1 MNNLVGE
8 LAINRNGL
16 SLQNEQLQGSVRELL
31 NRFSRV
37 QNMVSNLRQLSD
49 QMLVGASSSGSIA
62 SNPSFL
68 SVPSNQW

>member
-31 NRFSRV
+31 NRFAKV
-37 QNMVSNLRQLSD
+37 QKIATQLQQVS
-49 QMLVGASSSGSIA
+49 
-62 SNPSFL
+62 
-68 SVPSNQW
+68 